1 MYIVFNQY
9 GHAEY
14 NQQDK
19 PSDLPTGFYALES
32 DINDDTP
39 FAWSDGQAVYQ
50 SSEPPPNEYY
60 HLSNGHWVLEQSD
73 EADLLHARKNE
84 LITLIAHKADQLNA
98 SLLTGYPQTEID
110 SFYRQEQEALS
121 WRTDKSSKTPML
133 IQISKIRGVPFDIL
147 VQKVLE
153 KSDQFAAVIG
163 EIIGQR
169 QKFEDALIAATTIE
183 QVEQLTKEI
192 AQWSI

>member
-19 PSDLPTGFYALES
+19 PSALPTGFYALES

-60 HLSNGHWVLEQSD
+60 HLSNGHWVLDQSD
-73 EADLLHARKNE
+73 AANLLHARKNE
-84 LITLIAHKADQLNA
+84 LITLIADKADRLNA
-98 SLLTGYPQTEID
+98 SLLIGYPQTEID

-121 WRTDKSSKTPML
+121 WRIDKSAKTPML
-133 IQISKIRGVPFDIL
+133 TKISKIRGVPFDIL
-147 VQKVLE
+147 AQKVLE

-169 QKFEDALIAATTIE
+169 QKFEDALIAATTLPELEKLE
-183 QVEQLTKEI
+183 QEI

>member
-60 HLSNGHWVLEQSD
+60 HLRNGRWVLEQSD

-133 IQISKIRGVPFDIL
+133 TQISKIRGVPFDIL

-169 QKFEDALIAATTIE
+169 QKFEDALIAATTLPELERLE
-183 QVEQLTKEI
+183 QEI

>member
-1 MYIVFNQY
+1 MYIVFNRY

-19 PSDLPTGFYALES
+19 PSALPPGFYALES

-60 HLSNGHWVLEQSD
+60 HLRNGSWVLEQSN

-84 LITLIAHKADQLNA
+84 LITLIADKADKLNA

-121 WRTDKSSKTPML
+121 WRIDKSSKTPML
-133 IQISKIRGVPFDIL
+133 TQISKIRGVPFDIL

-169 QKFEDALIAATTIE
+169 QKFEDALIAATTLPELERLE
-183 QVEQLTKEI
+183 QEI